1 MMHMGTVIAALKSI
15 NDSRKVTFYSFA
27 FVVLLF
33 MIVVLLLF
41 IVLIEFVDVGGAAGD
56 VFLQAVPLCHR
67 LARILQHL
75 LPVIASS
82 SQVVQSDGAAA
93 HQLVATNPAATDKI
107 MEETYENLAQKRRL
121 CDVNR
126 ITSRP

>member
-1 MMHMGTVIAALKSI
+1 MTHKKW
-15 NDSRKVTFYSFA
+15 RFYSFA
-27 FVVLLF
+27 FAVLLL
-33 MIVVLLLF
+33 MIVLLLLF
-41 IVLIEFVDVGGAAGD
+41 IVLIEFVDVGGAAGN

-67 LARILQHL
+67 LARVLQHL
-75 LPVIASS
+75 LPVIAPS

-107 MEETYENLAQKRRL
+107 MEETYKNHAQKRRL